1 MTNDTVPPPTGRATL
16 ADYIAYVRARE
27 AVREARR
34 RERLEARPDRLA
46 KLKAAA
52 EKRAR
57 KGRTRL
63 VNAATLL

>member
-1 MTNDTVPPPTGRATL
+1 MNDTTPPPTGRATL

-27 AVREARR
+27 AAREARR
-34 RERLEARPDRLA
+34 KARLEADPHRLA
-46 KLKAAA
+46 RLRRAA

-63 VNAATLL
+63 ANAATLL